1 MNRLR
6 SPVGLVMDCPSRAGR
21 ASRGYALEMGICPN
35 CGAENAEGT
44 QFCGACATPLPSEP
58 GAYIATRKTVTA
70 VFTDVVG
77 STRLAESIDPESW
90 GKVMSRFFHEIAVPI
105 ERHQGMLEKFVGD
118 AVKATFGVPLAHEDD
133 ALRAVRAAI
142 EMREALA
149 RLNKELETRWG
160 VRLETRTGINTGVV
174 AGTVT
179 AGQSLVVGDAMNVAA
194 RLEQAA
200 DPGEILIGPDT
211 YRLVSHAI
219 DAEPLEPLALKGKG
233 ESVLAY
239 RLLSV
244 DPTAGALVRH
254 FDRPM
259 IGRELERRRVLD
271 SFNRVVTANC
281 CELVTVVGSPGIGKS
296 RFVSALAA
304 QLRVHAA
311 VMETRCLSY
320 GEQISLRPLID
331 VMKQAAGIGAEDN
344 TADVQTRINMLVEGE
359 ENSRAIA
366 QGIADLLGIAESIGG
381 PKEAVWAARK
391 LLETLSR
398 ERPLCLVFED
408 IHWARPAL
416 LEFIEHMADWSRD
429 APILLLCTSR
439 HDLLEDIPTWSRR
452 PIVMLKALE
461 PAECARLVQN
471 LQESEVAES
480 TLGRIME
487 VTGGNPLFIEQTFSM
502 LRELDVTKR
511 RESSQPISL
520 SDLSPVTVPP
530 SIQALLVARLDRLS
544 LIERQVIECASVV
557 GDEFSSR
564 TVERLLGERV
574 APELKASL
582 KSLVHKELLRPE
594 RWDAPEA
601 ETLRFGH
608 ALIRE
613 AVYEVTPKESRAILH
628 EGVADLLGQKD
639 HRGLDEYDEMI
650 GYHLERAF
658 QYRAQ
663 LGPLNEAATTLGERA
678 ATCLAG
684 AGRKALAR
692 HDGLAARD
700 LLTRAS
706 ALPQSDDRTRVEFLL
721 DQADAQMV
729 GSHATA
735 SDGRKARAVLVEA
748 IAGARSLNDE
758 VLEMQGLVLDC
769 FARFVSD
776 EIEAADV
783 AVKRAESAMG
793 VFERLGDVD
802 GLGRTWNLLAY
813 TNLEQG
819 QMVRVHEAAE
829 RAIEY
834 SRQCG
839 NAREEAW
846 ARRYLVFSLL
856 YGPEP
861 VERAINRA
869 TKELEWARSNG
880 HRVMELNILFG
891 LGYLHAMRGAFADG
905 RGFISASRTIAND
918 LGMPT
923 EDAWA
928 ACFAARLE
936 MLASMPQAAE
946 EELHYAYGIYEG
958 AGDDSALS
966 TISAALADALYAG
979 GRYDEADKYASIS
992 ERYASPSDSHNQS
1005 RWRRVRAK
1013 LLARGGETRQAEML
1027 GREGL
1032 DLLMLTDFV
1041 NRQANAL
1048 MDLAEVF
1055 RDVKRPT
1062 DVDAAFRK
1070 ALKLYEQKGN
1080 VVAADRARTLLAV

>member
-1 MNRLR
+1 
-6 SPVGLVMDCPSRAGR
+6 
-21 ASRGYALEMGICPN
+21 MGICRK
-35 CGAENAEGT
+35 CGSENAEGT
-44 QFCGACATPLPSEP
+44 QFCGACATPLPSDP
-58 GAYIATRKTVTA
+58 VAYTEARRTVTA

-90 GKVMSRFFHEIAVPI
+90 GKVMSRFFHEMAVPI
-105 ERHQGMLEKFVGD
+105 ERHEGTIEKFVGD
-118 AVKATFGVPLAHEDD
+118 AVKATFGVPRAHEDD

-142 EMREALA
+142 EMRGALA
-149 RLNKELETRWG
+149 RLNGELETRWG

-179 AGQSLVVGDAMNVAA
+179 AGQSLFVGDAMNVAA
-194 RLEQAA
+194 RLEAAA

-244 DPTAGALVRH
+244 DATAGALDRH

-259 IGRELERRRVLD
+259 IGREPELRRVLD
-271 SFNRVVTANC
+271 SFNRVATANC

-304 QLRVHAA
+304 ELRVHAA
-311 VMETRCLSY
+311 VLEARCLSY
-320 GEQISLRPLID
+320 GEQISLRPVIE
-331 VMKQAAGIGAEDN
+331 VMKQGAGIGTEDN
-344 TADVQTRINMLVEGE
+344 TADVQTKINILVEGE

-366 QGIADLLGIAESIGG
+366 QGIADLFGVAESSRGA
-381 PKEAVWAARK
+381 EQTVWAARK

-398 ERPLCLVFED
+398 QQPLCVILED

-461 PAECARLVQN
+461 PVECGRLVQN

-480 TLGRIME
+480 TIGRIME
-487 VTGGNPLFIEQTFSM
+487 VTGGNPLFIEQTVSM
-502 LRELDVTKR
+502 LSELDVTQR
-511 RESSQPISL
+511 RESGQPISL
-520 SDLSPVTVPP
+520 GDLSSVTVPP

-564 TVERLLGERV
+564 TVERLWGEG
-574 APELKASL
+574 ATPELKASL
-582 KSLVHKELLRPE
+582 KSLVHKELLRQE
-594 RWDAPEA
+594 RWDAPED
-601 ETLRFGH
+601 ETFRFGH

-628 EGVADLLGQKD
+628 EGVADLLAQKD
-639 HRGLDEYDEMI
+639 RGGLDEYEEMI

-663 LGPLNEAATTLGERA
+663 LGPLDEAATTLGKRA
-678 ATCLAG
+678 ATYLAG

-692 HDGLAARD
+692 QDGLAARH

-706 ALPQSDDRTRVEFLL
+706 ALPQSDNRTRVEFLL
-721 DQADAQMV
+721 DQADAQLV
-729 GSHATA
+729 GSHVTA
-735 SDGRKARAVLVEA
+735 SDGRKARGLLVEA
-748 IAGARSLNDE
+748 IEGARSLNDE
-758 VLEMQGLVLDC
+758 VLETQGLLLDC
-769 FARFVSD
+769 YARFVSD

-813 TNLEQG
+813 TSLEQG
-819 QMVRVHEAAE
+819 QMVRVQEAAE
-829 RAIEY
+829 RAIKY

-846 ARRYLVFSLL
+846 ARRWLVFSFL

-861 VERAINRA
+861 VEPAVNRA

-880 HRVMELNILFG
+880 HRVMEMNILLG

-905 RGFISASRTIAND
+905 RGFISASRAIAND

-928 ACFAARLE
+928 AFVAARLE

-946 EELHYAYGIYEG
+946 EELHYAYEIFEG
-958 AGDDSALS
+958 VGDDRTLS
-966 TISAALADALYAG
+966 ITSAALADALYAG
-979 GRYDEADKYASIS
+979 GSYDEADKYASIS
-992 ERYASPSDSHNQS
+992 ERYASPSDSHNQA

-1013 LLARGGETRQAEML
+1013 LLARSGETRQAEML

-1032 DLLMLTDFV
+1032 DLLMQTDFV
-1041 NRQANAL
+1041 NRQANAM

-1055 RDVKRPT
+1055 RSLERPT
-1062 DVDAAFRK
+1062 DAGAVIRG

-1080 VVAADRARTLLAV
+1080 VVAADRARTLLTV